1 MKTIFSTLL
10 LLTIFSLNATA
21 QKKEEIKV
29 WGNCGMCKKVIE
41 TAATGAGATKASWSE
56 ETKILS
62 VAYNAKKTDVDKI
75 QQAIVAAG
83 YDTQDFTAPTEV
95 YNKLHGCCQYERKQS
110 AQTTMHQAKM
120 DCCKDGKC
128 EKGKDCQDCKD
139 GKCMKEKAC
148 ENCKDGKCANGKD
161 CKDCKNCSKH

>member
-1 MKTIFSTLL
+1 MKTIFSTIALFVF
-10 LLTIFSLNATA
+10 FSISATA

-41 TAATGAGATKASWSE
+41 TAATNAGATNASWSE
-56 ETKILS
+56 ETKVLA
-62 VAYNAKKTDVDKI
+62 VAYNSKKTDAGKI
-75 QQAIVAAG
+75 QQAIAAAG

-95 YNKLHGCCQYERKQS
+95 YNKLHGCCQYERKQVVG
-110 AQTTMHQAKM
+110 AQESKM
-120 DCCKDGKC
+120 DCCKGGKC

-148 ENCKDGKCANGKD
+148 VNCKDGKCENGKE
-161 CKDCKNCSKH
+161 CKDCKECSKH